1 MTAEWAMAIG
11 NLGMALGA
19 CIGAWAGL
27 RGVNA
32 WRAEVVGRR
41 KAELAEEVLALF
53 YRARDVLIWARLPSD
68 GTARDQPGSGPYA
81 AAVTTPV
88 ERLTLE
94 SQLFSELQ
102 AGRYRFMAYF
112 GKAAARPFD
121 EVRAIH
127 SEIVKSAEQLARDQ
141 ATPGQAAAR
150 ARGALQQSIGWGSIG
165 EDSLAKR
172 LDEAILAVEENCR
185 PLIDE
190 PGRRRRS
197 WLRRLMAAA
206 LRGVGAIFEGP
217 KAKRRS
223 RTGPR
228 DPSRRP
234 RGLARDPSGGEGG
247 ERWPPSG
254 ETFSP

>member
-1 MTAEWAMAIG
+1 MTAEWATAIG
-11 NLGMALGA
+11 TLGMALGA

-68 GTARDQPGSGPYA
+68 VAAREQPGSGLYA
-81 AAVTTPV
+81 AAVSTPV

-112 GKAAARPFD
+112 GKAAAGPFD

-127 SEIVKSAEQLARDQ
+127 AEIVKSAEQLARDQ

-150 ARGALQQSIGWGSIG
+150 ARGALQQSIGWGRFG

-172 LDEAILAVEENCR
+172 LDEAILAVEDICR

-190 PGRRRRS
+190 SGLRRRS

-206 LRGVGAIFEGP
+206 QRGPGAIFAGP
-217 KAKRRS
+217 KAKRRF

-228 DPSRRP
+228 DPSHR
-234 RGLARDPSGGEGG
+234 PSGPARELLGAEAR
-247 ERWPPSG
+247 ERRPPSG
-254 ETFSP
+254 EAFS